1 MFRIHDCTVHSSQEN
16 DLTTRVLARS
26 RPDLKV
32 NAIGGVLAIP
42 SVQQATAGPG
52 PSTSESRARRTG
64 PTLPN
69 LDRHPSTN
77 DIQLETV
84 QSSTRTRHEEGD
96 LDDLENKLRKLVG
109 RKDVM
114 EITDE
119 LTESTVMT
127 RLLTM
132 AGEEQDWIEVDDM
145 LDVDNHIGQN
155 SDTPMSIPSI
165 PHESRSDDQ
174 AIDPTRLQLVLKTIT
189 RRIMK
194 RRRTIQRRTPA
205 SEEVLERP
213 SPKTPNSTPDNSP
226 ESSSSSP
233 HVSPSK
239 RSSPFKGLLQ
249 VKAAVARRL
258 HFGTSSPRESIAE
271 VEMAAMD
278 PETEER
284 EDTCEETATLGA
296 PPSIAESRTSRESVE
311 EETPGSLFPHDDLVV
326 NIHRFMRYSSA
337 AYGVSLSIRLQL
349 KRVSSS

>member
-1 MFRIHDCTVHSSQEN
+1 MFRIHDCTVHSSQEK
-16 DLTTRVLARS
+16 DSTTRIIARS
-26 RPDLKV
+26 CADSKV
-32 NAIGGVLAIP
+32 NAIGGAPAIP
-42 SVQQATAGPG
+42 SVQQVTAEPG

-64 PTLPN
+64 PTLHR
-69 LDRHPSTN
+69 LDRHPSMN

-84 QSSTRTRHEEGD
+84 QSSTRTGNDDEG
-96 LDDLENKLRKLVG
+96 LDDLEEELRKSVG

-119 LTESTVMT
+119 LTESTIMT
-127 RLLTM
+127 QLLTM

-165 PHESRSDDQ
+165 PNESRPDDQ
-174 AIDPTRLQLVLKTIT
+174 AIDSTRLQLVLKTIT

-194 RRRTIQRRTPA
+194 RRRTIQRRIPA

-213 SPKTPNSTPDNSP
+213 PPGTPNSTPYTSQ

-239 RSSPFKGLLQ
+239 RSSPFEGLLQ

-258 HFGTSSPRESIAE
+258 HFGTSSPRQSIIE

-278 PETEER
+278 PETEGR
-284 EDTCEETATLGA
+284 EDTCGETATLGA
-296 PPSIAESRTSRESVE
+296 PSSIAESRTSCDSAN

-337 AYGVSLSIRLQL
+337 AYGVSLFISLQL
-349 KRVSSS
+349 KRVSAS